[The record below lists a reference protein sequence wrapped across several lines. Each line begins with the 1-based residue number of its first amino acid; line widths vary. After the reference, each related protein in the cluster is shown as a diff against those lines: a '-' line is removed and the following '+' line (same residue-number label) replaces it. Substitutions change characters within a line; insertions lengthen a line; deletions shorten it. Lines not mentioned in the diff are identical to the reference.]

1 MNEDIKKDETIKHE
15 AHANVATG
23 IGDASEEESLFSGSE
38 FSKMSNVVL
47 AGIMGG
53 SAFSCAVL
61 LVAVIVAAALFGM
74 SQGLLWCVSIVV
86 VGVSCGILQ
95 QLLFNWKPAILRF
108 SYPARLAIFGI
119 AYYVILAILA
129 VSCHWFDATLGRML
143 VFTLNYLVIFAIMT
157 LIFWLVFRDREREY
171 AKRLAEHRARN
182 HK

>member
-15 AHANVATG
+15 AHANVTTG

-74 SQGLLWCVSIVV
+74 SQGMLWCLSLIL

-119 AYYVILAILA
+119 AYYVVLASIA
-129 VSCHWFDATLGRML
+129 VSCNWFDVTPGRML
-143 VFTLNYLVIFAIMT
+143 TFTLIFLVIFAIMT
-157 LIFWLVFRDREREY
+157 LFFWIVFRDREREY
-171 AKRLAEHRARN
+171 AKKLADHRARQRR
-182 HK
+182 